1 MNRIFTPYF
10 DIHMKN
16 VQNCLNEIIE
26 MMREHNVTEVDIPII
41 EDGMDCETN
50 LSISRVYEDYYYT
63 DYIKKVK
70 IEGDGIFTT
79 IKVVDLGD
87 EERYLAEYIS
97 EDCYM
102 VYEEVFFIFDKMTSD
117 GKD

>member
-1 MNRIFTPYF
+1 MNRLYTPYF

-26 MMREHNVTEVDIPII
+26 MMREHNVIEVDIPLI
-41 EDGMDCETN
+41 DKDETN

-70 IEGDGIFTT
+70 IEGDGIFTS
-79 IKVVDLGD
+79 IKVVDLED

-117 GKD
+117 EKR